1 MAWPDT
7 KPEAPDENMAWPDAK
22 PETPIL
28 EMAFA
33 EKILEYSETRM
44 AIYLPA
50 SAEEQDVS
58 LDELTPRE
66 IVTELDKHVVGQKAA
81 KRAVAIALRN
91 RQRRQKLPPDIA
103 DDIMPKNIIMIG
115 PTGVGKTEIARR
127 LAKLTNSPFLKV
139 EASKFTEVGYVGRD
153 VESMIRDL
161 VEIAIDMV
169 REERLEEVEDRA
181 EMNAEERLLDVL
193 LPPPPPTP
201 PAQEGQLTLPGTES
215 YQRSREKLRQQFRE
229 GKLDERQVELDVR
242 ERGNPQF
249 GIISNQNLEDME
261 MNLKDMLPNLF
272 GGGSKKRK
280 MKVGDAFD
288 YLVQEEEGRLIDMD
302 SVNRAA
308 TERVE
313 TSGIIFLDEIDKIA
327 GREGSHGPDVSREGV
342 QRDILP
348 IVEGTTVNT
357 RYGMVRTDHI
367 LFIAAGA
374 FHVSKPSDLI
384 PELQGRFP
392 IRVELQSL
400 TVDDFLRILTEPKA
414 SLTKQYSALLETE
427 GVRLE
432 FAPEALREMAE
443 FAFKVNENT
452 ENIGARRLHTIMER
466 VLEDVS
472 FLAPDVAR
480 RAPNDEAATALNEV
494 IKAESSTPLPYE
506 ERMTAS
512 GPEKVFLIDAEYVKQ
527 MVASVVK
534 DQDLSRYIL

>member
-1 MAWPDT
+1 
-7 KPEAPDENMAWPDAK
+7 
-22 PETPIL
+22 
-28 EMAFA
+28 
-33 EKILEYSETRM
+33 M

-50 SAEEQDVS
+50 SAEEQDLS
-58 LDELTPRE
+58 LNEMTPRE
-66 IVTELDKHVVGQKAA
+66 IVAELDKHVVGQRAA

-91 RQRRQKLPPDIA
+91 RQRRQKLPPDLA

-181 EMNAEERLLDVL
+181 EMNAEERLLDL
-193 LPPPPPTP
+193 LIPPPPSSPQQP
-201 PAQEGQLTLPGTES
+201 DGQLTLPGAES
-215 YQRSREKLRQQFRE
+215 YQRSREKLRQQFRD
-229 GKLDERQVELDVR
+229 GKLDDRMVELDVR
-242 ERGNPQF
+242 ERAFPQF
-249 GIISNQNLEDME
+249 GIISNQNLEDIE
-261 MNLKDMLPNLF
+261 MNLKDMLPNIF
-272 GGGSKKRK
+272 GGGTKKRK
-280 MKVGDAFD
+280 MKVTDAFD
-288 YLVQEEEGRLIDMD
+288 YLMQEEEGRLIDMD
-302 SVNRAA
+302 SVNRTAV
-308 TERVE
+308 ERVE
-313 TSGIIFLDEIDKIA
+313 STGIVFLDEIDKIA
-327 GREGSHGPDVSREGV
+327 GREGGHGPDVSREGV

-400 TVDDFLRILTEPKA
+400 TVDDFLRILTEPKS
-414 SLTKQYSALLETE
+414 SLTKQYAALLETE

-432 FAPEALREMAE
+432 FAAEALREMAE
-443 FAFKVNENT
+443 FAFRVNETT

-472 FLAPDVAR
+472 FLAPDVTR
-480 RAPNDEAATALNEV
+480 RPADEAAAAKVNEA
-494 IKAESSTPLPYE
+494 IKNESTTPLPYQ
-506 ERMTAS
+506 ERMSSS
-512 GPEKVFLIDAEYVKQ
+512 GPEKVFIIDADYVKQ
-527 MVASVVK
+527 MVAAIVR
-534 DQDLSRYIL
+534 DHDLSRYIL